1 MAESQIAFHMADNNR
16 LYIVMILSSG
26 GGVADMPHSDVSFA
40 QTVQPRPVKDFAN
53 QAVSLQMMKHAVAGY
68 RDPAAFLPPVL
79 QGIESEI
86 YIPGNRFSYRRPDP
100 EDTAF
105 LMHEAYPPKKGKG
118 VLQLMP
124 KDAFALLINGLYYG
138 VFRLSMNPAVL
149 FRDSRKRMNI
159 KDRLSVYEIS
169 LYGYS
174 QGGFPH
180 V

>member
-1 MAESQIAFHMADNNR
+1 
-16 LYIVMILSSG
+16 MIKPS
-26 GGVADMPHSDVSFA
+26 V
-40 QTVQPRPVKDFAN
+40 T
-53 QAVSLQMMKHAVAGY
+53 GY
-68 RDPAAFLPPVL
+68 RDTAAFLPPVL
-79 QGIESEI
+79 QGTASGTNSI
-86 YIPGNRFSYRRPDP
+86 GGRPDP